1 MPLPKNTQL
10 RHKMTPWWQGLAE
23 YTILYQPHS
32 NILIQSILTPFVS
45 FRVSLSLAEAG
56 PATKPDPG
64 GDEFSVGKAT
74 RKLNNT
80 SLPWKLDKK
89 SDVIRCIV
97 YVYLYICIFIHL
109 YIYTCIP
116 KYLYLSVY
124 YIYICTYTYRCILRT
139 YKIWDII

>member
-1 MPLPKNTQL
+1 MLLMPLPKNTHL

-97 YVYLYICIFIHL
+97 CISVYLYIYLFI
-109 YIYTCIP
+109 YIYTHVYLNIYIYLCII
-116 KYLYLSVY
+116 YIHTHTDVY
-124 YIYICTYTYRCILRT
+124 YVHIKYGI
-139 YKIWDII
+139 